1 MIKFFRA
8 ILIILFLLLFSR
20 LFYLTVVQ
28 GENFRER
35 ADENRIIKEIIP
47 APRGIIYD
55 RSGHAL
61 VTNAS
66 YYQFEGRE
74 INRDEFLKL
83 AAQGKGDAV
92 KLVYGRKY
100 LFGKSTAHL
109 LGYLSLVTQDEIEM
123 ATDKC
128 GQYYLNDLAG
138 RGGVEE
144 EYECWLKGE
153 TGQRLVETDIKGN
166 VTREVGRA
174 AAKSGRDLILN
185 IDIQLQEKA
194 FELLSS
200 RKGAIIITNP
210 QNGAVLGLV
219 SSPSFD
225 SNLFTVRRNEEAIEA
240 LLHSEEKPFLNRAVS
255 ARFPPGSVFK
265 IVTAIAGLEEGK
277 IDSQTK
283 IEDTGV
289 LRVGDF
295 EYSNWYFTQYGKTEG
310 ELDLVGA
317 MKRSNDIFFYK
328 VGEFL
333 GVDKLSF
340 WAKKFGLDKVTGI
353 DLPAEAAG
361 IVPSKTKEPWFLGN
375 TYHFAI
381 GQGDLATTPLA
392 INIMTNVIANNGKWC
407 QPRIAKE
414 YQISNVESQKF
425 VTDNCYNLGIKKEN
439 IELVKE
445 GMKEACSKGGTG
457 FPFFDFKIKGQSEV
471 VACKTG
477 TAEFGSPDGE
487 QLQTHAWFT
496 AFAPVNNPQVSVT
509 VFLEGGGEG
518 SRDAAPIAKEIMEEY
533 FKQTKN

>member
-8 ILIILFLLLFSR
+8 ILVILFLFLFSR

-55 RSGHAL
+55 RSGQAL

-74 INRDEFLKL
+74 ISRDEFLKL
-83 AAQGKGDAV
+83 AAQGKDDAV
-92 KLVYGRKY
+92 KLVYRRKY

-109 LGYLSLVTQDEIEM
+109 LGYLSLITQDEIEM

-128 GQYYLNDLAG
+128 GQYYLNDLVG

-144 EYECWLKGE
+144 EYECWLKGKA
-153 TGQRLVETDIKGN
+153 GQRLVETDIKGN
-166 VTREVGRA
+166 VTREVGRV

-200 RKGAIIITNP
+200 RKGAIIIANP
-210 QNGAVLGLV
+210 QNGAILGIV

-225 SNLFTVRRNEEAIEA
+225 SNLFTVHRNEEAIEA
-240 LLHSEEKPFLNRAVS
+240 LLHSEGKPFLNRAVS

-353 DLPAEAAG
+353 DLPAEVAG

-392 INIMTNVIANNGKWC
+392 INVMTNVIANNGKWC
-407 QPRIAKE
+407 QPRIVKE
-414 YQISNVESQKF
+414 YQMSNAKSQKF
-425 VTDNCYNLGIKKEN
+425 VTDNCYDLGIKKEN

-445 GMKEACSKGGTG
+445 GMKEACSEGGTG
-457 FPFFDFKIKGQSEV
+457 FPFFDFKIKGQSEA

-477 TAEFGSPDGE
+477 TAEFGSPNSE
-487 QLQTHAWFT
+487 QSQTHAWFT
-496 AFAPVNNPQVSVT
+496 AFAPVNNPQISVT